1 MKYIFIIAA
10 LMLGGCS
17 AYEVKSGVSSKP
29 PFMESGGYI
38 PAETVRKAARK
49 AHKLFTYDSDINRE
63 WTSYGPELALGV
75 PFDGDCEDF
84 AITVADYLTA
94 LGHDRR
100 HLALALVN
108 SGWLPVKGSYNHA
121 VLIVSTEEG
130 QIIVDNM
137 SKSATR
143 VNFYD
148 SGMFHSLRR
157 MDSDQWRK
165 AEIVDK

>member
-1 MKYIFIIAA
+1 MVI
-10 LMLGGCS
+10 
-17 AYEVKSGVSSKP
+17 VK
-29 PFMESGGYI
+29 
-38 PAETVRKAARK
+38 T
-49 AHKLFTYDSDINRE
+49 
-63 WTSYGPELALGV
+63 
-75 PFDGDCEDF
+75 F

-108 SGWLPVKGSYNHA
+108 SGWLPVKGGYNHA
-121 VLIVSTEEG
+121 VLIVSTGRKG

-165 AEIVDK
+165 AEISRQVRLPCLQALPRCLSHMLEHHPPRGQRFVGGGCFLSSLLL